1 MDKMSAPD
9 GHLGGGD
16 AAVPMEPIRTSA
28 IRIGAESCTGRET
41 DDRTGKELSEGA
53 DGLAAFAAGGG

>member
-9 GHLGGGD
+9 GHLGGGAT
-16 AAVPMEPIRTSA
+16 AAPLKPIRTLA

-41 DDRTGKELSEGA
+41 ADRTGKELSEGA